1 MKLENRTIRMPLA
14 EPGAWLS
21 TLSRAVAQELGEGVY
36 PLRLSIAQVGERRAV
51 VEVTALSLTG
61 EEARRHG
68 IESAALLAPRR
79 KVWQTGP
86 FAVVNVVPTGVRCEI
101 GGYAGDA
108 CPATNLLASAADVLI
123 THPNAVNASE
133 LNEMAPGVLYVEG
146 KSLDDFLLGH
156 LGLLPV
162 AGNRIGNFVD
172 PRGLAFLDEVTGA
185 LDAARTAGGIDCGV
199 YVVLR
204 DTLGVS
210 IGWSDA
216 GCAVGTVGNLEVVV
230 EAVEA
235 LLANGAQA
243 IGGLSVIDG
252 VTQEMF
258 ARHMRGEIPNP
269 SGGVEAII
277 THLVST
283 LFRVPTAHAPLPYY
297 QHLKRGVGRDPRASA
312 EFISTPHYISV
323 LKGLARAPRPV
334 PIPSLSAAPSDM
346 LTVNNVGAV
355 VLPASCLG
363 GIPALAAEF
372 SDIPLIAVAENR
384 TILDVT
390 NDRMHLANV
399 IPVSSYLEAAGVVLA
414 LRQGI
419 SIESLRRP
427 IATARRL
434 ELPRPAE
441 ATRTESATVLAETV

>member
-1 MKLENRTIRMPLA
+1 MKLENRTIHIPLA
-14 EPGAWLS
+14 PRGAWLS
-21 TLSRAVAQELGEGVY
+21 TLNRAVAEELGEGAY
-36 PLRLSIAQVGERRAV
+36 PLRLSIARVSERGAV
-51 VEVTALSLTG
+51 VEVTVLRLTDA
-61 EEARRHG
+61 EARRHG
-68 IESAALLAPRR
+68 IDGAALLEPRR
-79 KVWQTGP
+79 KERQAGS
-86 FAVVNVVPTGVRCEI
+86 FAVVNVVPTGVRCEF

-146 KSLDDFLLGH
+146 KTLDDFLLGH

-162 AGNRIGNFVD
+162 AGNRIGNFID

-185 LDAARTAGGIDCGV
+185 FDAARTAAGIDCGV

-210 IGWSDA
+210 ISWSEA
-216 GCAVGTVGNLEVVV
+216 GCAVGTVAHPEVVV

-235 LLANGAQA
+235 LLADGAQA

-258 ARHMRGEIPNP
+258 ARHMRSEIPNP

-277 THLVST
+277 THMVST

-297 QHLKRGVGRDPRASA
+297 AHLKRGVGRDPRASA
-312 EFISTPHYISV
+312 EFISTPHYVSV

-334 PIPSLSAAPSDM
+334 PIRSLATAPTDT

-372 SDIPLIAVAENR
+372 SDIPIIAVAENR

-390 NDRMHLANV
+390 NDRMKMTNV
-399 IPVSSYLEAAGVVLA
+399 VPVASYLEAAGVILA
-414 LRQGI
+414 LRHGI

-427 IATARRL
+427 IGPARRL
-434 ELPRPAE
+434 ELPMAAE
-441 ATRTESATVLAETV
+441 AARPEPETVLAESV

>member
-1 MKLENRTIRMPLA
+1 MKLENRTIHMPLA
-14 EPGAWLS
+14 EQGAWLS
-21 TLSRAVAQELGEGVY
+21 TLSRTVAQQLGEGAY
-36 PLRLSIAQVGERRAV
+36 PLRLSIAKVGERAAV
-51 VEVTALSLTG
+51 VEVTVLSLSD

-68 IESAALLAPRR
+68 IEGAALLAPRR
-79 KVWQTGP
+79 KEWQAAS
-86 FAVVNVVPTGVRCEI
+86 FAVVNVVPTGVRCEF

-133 LNEMAPGVLYVEG
+133 LNEMTPDVLYVEG
-146 KSLDDFLLGH
+146 KTLDDFLLGH
-156 LGLLPV
+156 LALRPV
-162 AGNRIGNFVD
+162 SGNRIGNFVD
-172 PRGLAFLDEVTGA
+172 PRGLTFLDEVTGA

-199 YVVLR
+199 YTVLR

-210 IGWSDA
+210 ISWSEA
-216 GCAVGTVGNLEVVV
+216 GCAVGTVAHPEVVI

-235 LLANGAQA
+235 LLADGAQA

-277 THLVST
+277 THMVST

-323 LKGLARAPRPV
+323 LKGLAKAPRPV
-334 PIPSLSAAPSDM
+334 PIRSLSGAHADM
-346 LTVNNVGAV
+346 ITVNNVGAV

-372 SDIPLIAVAENR
+372 SDIPVIAVTENR

-390 NDRMHLANV
+390 NARMHMANV
-399 IPVSSYLEAAGVVLA
+399 IPVSSYLEAAGVILA
-414 LRQGI
+414 LRHGI

-427 IATARRL
+427 IGPARRL
-434 ELPRPAE
+434 DLPEPAQ
-441 ATRTESATVLAETV
+441 ATRSEPETVLAESI

>member
-1 MKLENRTIRMPLA
+1 MKLENRTIHMPLA
-14 EPGAWLS
+14 GHGAWLP
-21 TLSRAVAQELGEGVY
+21 TLSRAVAQELGEGAY
-36 PLRLSIAQVGERRAV
+36 PLRLSIAKVGERGAV
-51 VEVTALSLTG
+51 VEVTVLSLSDD
-61 EEARRHG
+61 EARRHS
-68 IESAALLAPRR
+68 IEGAALLAPRR
-79 KVWQTGP
+79 KEWQAGR
-86 FAVVNVVPTGVRCEI
+86 FAVVNVVPTGVRCEF

-146 KSLDDFLLGH
+146 KTLDDFLLGH

-172 PRGLAFLDEVTGA
+172 PRGHAFLDEVTGS

-199 YVVLR
+199 YVILR

-210 IGWSDA
+210 IGWSEA
-216 GCAVGTVGNLEVVV
+216 GCAVGTVAHPEVVV

-235 LLANGAQA
+235 LLAEGAQA

-258 ARHMRGEIPNP
+258 GRHMRGEIPNP

-277 THLVST
+277 THMVST
-283 LFRVPTAHAPLPYY
+283 LFRIPTAHAPLPYY
-297 QHLKRGVGRDPRASA
+297 AHLKRGVGRDPRASA
-312 EFISTPHYISV
+312 EFISTPHYVSV

-334 PIPSLSAAPSDM
+334 AIRSLSAAHTEM

-390 NDRMHLANV
+390 NARMKMANV
-399 IPVSSYLEAAGVVLA
+399 IPVSSYLEAAGVILA
-414 LRQGI
+414 LRHGI
-419 SIESLRRP
+419 SVESLRRP
-427 IATARRL
+427 IGPARKL
-434 ELPRPAE
+434 ELPAVVE
-441 ATRTESATVLAETV
+441 AVRTEPETVLAESV